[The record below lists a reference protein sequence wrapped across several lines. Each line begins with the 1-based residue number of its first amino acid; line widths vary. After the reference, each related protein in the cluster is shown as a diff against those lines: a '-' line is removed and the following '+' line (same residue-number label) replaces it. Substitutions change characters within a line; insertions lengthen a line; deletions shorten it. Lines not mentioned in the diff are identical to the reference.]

1 MFTPKSDAVWRL
13 VVVVSLFW
21 FSCGSSALAQSKL
34 TLPTVSWLA
43 TSVPESARIDLSKI
57 VEINSTAQM
66 KLVTQ
71 GSCAVK
77 DNYLITTKVGACKI
91 ELRLSS
97 TPKFAAITSRS
108 ILQIKKKTELNVL
121 VTASLANSFEKIGKV
136 FMAKFLN
143 VSIRF
148 NFAGSATLVTQIQ
161 QGAPVDIVA
170 MADTINMNKVLS
182 SGDIDR
188 KSVSILARNK
198 LAILV
203 QRGNPQNIK
212 TLSDLTRSGL
222 KVVLCDLAQPCGKY
236 ASTVLSKANVLFAVA
251 SREASASG
259 VVSRIGLGEADA
271 GIAYLTDGLVA
282 GDKVDAVKIADNFN
296 LVAEYPIGVATK
308 PKTKDNS
315 AIVAFITMTKSLI
328 GRKIL
333 AENGFILP

>member
-1 MFTPKSDAVWRL
+1 MFASKFVAAWRMAIVAVF
-13 VVVVSLFW
+13 VW
-21 FSCGSSALAQSKL
+21 FLWGTSVLAQSQPTK
-34 TLPTVSWLA
+34 PTVSWLA
-43 TSVPESARIDLSKI
+43 SSAPDSSRIELSKI
-57 VEINSTAQM
+57 FETNSTAKM
-66 KLVTQ
+66 RLITQ
-71 GSCAVK
+71 GSCEVK
-77 DNYLITTKVGACKI
+77 GNFLTTTKVGNCKI
-91 ELRLSS
+91 ELQLNS
-97 TPKFAAITSRS
+97 TPKFTATKSVTI
-108 ILQIKKKTELNVL
+108 IQIKKKTELNVL

-236 ASTVLSKANVLFAVA
+236 ASIVLSKANVSFTVA

-296 LVAEYPIGVATK
+296 LIAEYPIGVATK

-315 AIVAFITMTKSLI
+315 AINAFIAMTKSSV

>member
-1 MFTPKSDAVWRL
+1 MFAPKSDAVRWL
-13 VVVVSLFW
+13 VAVASLFW
-21 FSCGSSALAQSKL
+21 FSSGSSVLAQSKL

-43 TSVPESARIDLSKI
+43 TSVPESARIELSKI
-57 VEINSTAQM
+57 VETNSTAKM

-77 DNYLITTKVGACKI
+77 DNYLITTKVGACKV

-108 ILQIKKKTELNVL
+108 TLQIKKKTELNVL

-182 SGDIDR
+182 SGDIDQ
-188 KSVSILARNK
+188 KSVSIVALNK

-236 ASTVLSKANVLFAVA
+236 ASTVLSKANVSFTVA

-259 VVSRIGLGEADA
+259 VVWRIGLGEADA

-282 GDKVDAVKIADNFN
+282 GDKVDAVKIANNFN
-296 LVAEYPIGVATK
+296 LIAEYPICVATK

-315 AIVAFITMTKSLI
+315 AIVAFIAMTKSSV

>member
-1 MFTPKSDAVWRL
+1 MFASKFVAAWRMAIVAVF
-13 VVVVSLFW
+13 VW
-21 FSCGSSALAQSKL
+21 FLWGTSVLAQSQPTK
-34 TLPTVSWLA
+34 PTVSWLA
-43 TSVPESARIDLSKI
+43 SSAPDSSRIELSKI
-57 VEINSTAQM
+57 FETNSTAKM
-66 KLVTQ
+66 RLITQ
-71 GSCAVK
+71 GSCEVK
-77 DNYLITTKVGACKI
+77 GNFLTTTKVGNCKI
-91 ELRLSS
+91 ELQLNS
-97 TPKFAAITSRS
+97 TPKFTATKSVTI
-108 ILQIKKKTELNVL
+108 IQIKKKTELTVL
-121 VTASLANSFEKIGKV
+121 VTASLANAFEKIGKV

-182 SGDIDR
+182 SGDIDQ
-188 KSVSILARNK
+188 KSVSIVALNK

-203 QRGNPQNIK
+203 QRGNPQKIE
-212 TLSDLTRSGL
+212 TLSDLTRIGL

-315 AIVAFITMTKSLI
+315 AINAFIAMTKSSV

>member
-1 MFTPKSDAVWRL
+1 MFASKFVAAWRMAV
-13 VVVVSLFW
+13 VAVFFW
-21 FSCGSSALAQSKL
+21 FSWGTAVLAQSQPTK
-34 TLPTVSWLA
+34 PTVSWLA
-43 TSVPESARIDLSKI
+43 SSVPDSSRIELSKI
-57 VEINSTAQM
+57 FETNSTAQM
-66 KLVTQ
+66 RLVTQ

-77 DNYLITTKVGACKI
+77 GNFLTTTKVGNCKI
-91 ELRLSS
+91 ELQLNS
-97 TPKFAAITSRS
+97 TPKFTATTSVV
-108 ILQIKKKTELNVL
+108 IIQVKKKTELTVL
-121 VTASLANSFEKIGKV
+121 VTASLANSFEKIGEV
-136 FMAKFLN
+136 FMSKYLN
-143 VSIRF
+143 VSVRF

-182 SGDIDR
+182 SGDIDQ
-188 KSVSILARNK
+188 KSVSIVALNK

-315 AIVAFITMTKSLI
+315 AINAFIAMTKSSV

>member
-1 MFTPKSDAVWRL
+1 MFASRFVAAWQMAIVAVF
-13 VVVVSLFW
+13 VW
-21 FSCGSSALAQSKL
+21 FLWGTSVLAQSQPTK
-34 TLPTVSWLA
+34 PTVSWLA
-43 TSVPESARIDLSKI
+43 SSVPDSARIELSKI
-57 VEINSTAQM
+57 VETNSTAQM
-66 KLVTQ
+66 RLITQ
-71 GSCAVK
+71 GSCAIK
-77 DNYLITTKVGACKI
+77 DSFLITTKVGTCKI
-91 ELRLSS
+91 NLRLNS
-97 TPKFAAITSRS
+97 TPKFTATTSVT
-108 ILQIKKKTELNVL
+108 IIQIKKKIELNVL
-121 VTASLANSFEKIGKV
+121 VTASLANSFEKIGEV
-136 FMAKFLN
+136 FMSKYLN
-143 VSIRF
+143 VSVRF

-182 SGDIDR
+182 SGDVDK

-212 TLSDLTRSGL
+212 TLGDLTRSGL

-236 ASTVLSKANVLFAVA
+236 ASIVLSKANVSFAVA

-296 LVAEYPIGVATK
+296 LIAEYPIGVATK
-308 PKTKDNS
+308 PRTKDKS
-315 AIVAFITMTKSLI
+315 VIGAFIAVTKSSV

>member
-1 MFTPKSDAVWRL
+1 MSATKSDAVWRL
-13 VVVVSLFW
+13 LIVAFLSW
-21 FSCGSSALAQSKL
+21 FSSGSSALAQSKL

-43 TSVPESARIDLSKI
+43 TSVPESSRIELSRI
-57 VEINSTAQM
+57 FETNSRAQM
-66 KLVTQ
+66 KLITQ
-71 GSCAVK
+71 GSCAVTG
-77 DNYLITTKVGACKI
+77 NYLTTTKVGTCKL

-97 TPKFAAITSRS
+97 TPKFAAIISRS
-108 ILQIKKKTELNVL
+108 TLQVKKKSELNVL
-121 VTASLANSFEKIGKV
+121 VATSLANSFEKIGKV
-136 FMAKFLN
+136 FTARFLN

-182 SGDIDR
+182 SGDIDQ

-203 QRGNPQNIK
+203 QRGNPQKIE

-222 KVVLCDLAQPCGKY
+222 KVVLCDLAQPCGRY
-236 ASTVLSKANVLFAVA
+236 AADVLSKANVSLIVA

-259 VVSRIGLGEADA
+259 VVSRIALGEADA

-282 GDKVDAVKIADNFN
+282 GDKVDAVKIAEIFN
-296 LVAEYPIGVATK
+296 LLAEYPIGVATE
-308 PKTKDNS
+308 PTTNDNS
-315 AIVAFITMTKSLI
+315 AIVAFISMTKSLV
-328 GRKIL
+328 GRKVL

>member
-1 MFTPKSDAVWRL
+1 MFASKFVVAWRMAIVAVF
-13 VVVVSLFW
+13 VW
-21 FSCGSSALAQSKL
+21 FLWGASVLAQSQPTK
-34 TLPTVSWLA
+34 PTVSWLA
-43 TSVPESARIDLSKI
+43 SSVPDSARIELSKI
-57 VEINSTAQM
+57 VETDSTAQM
-66 KLVTQ
+66 RLITQ
-71 GSCAVK
+71 GSCAIK
-77 DNYLITTKVGACKI
+77 GNFLTTTKVGNCKI
-91 ELRLSS
+91 ELQLNS
-97 TPKFAAITSRS
+97 TPKFIATTSVAI
-108 ILQIKKKTELNVL
+108 IQIKKKIELNVL
-121 VTASLANSFEKIGKV
+121 VTSSLANSFKKIGEV
-136 FMAKFLN
+136 FMSRYLN
-143 VSIRF
+143 VSVRF

-182 SGDIDR
+182 SGDVDK

-212 TLSDLTRSGL
+212 TLGDLTRSGL

-236 ASTVLSKANVLFAVA
+236 ASIVLSKAKVSFAVA

-296 LVAEYPIGVATK
+296 LIAEYPIGVATK
-308 PKTKDNS
+308 PKTKDKS
-315 AIVAFITMTKSLI
+315 AIGAFIAMTKSSV

>member
-1 MFTPKSDAVWRL
+1 MFASKFVVAWRMAIVAVF
-13 VVVVSLFW
+13 VW
-21 FSCGSSALAQSKL
+21 FLWGASVLAQSQPTK
-34 TLPTVSWLA
+34 PTVSWLA
-43 TSVPESARIDLSKI
+43 SSVPDSVRIELSKI
-57 VEINSTAQM
+57 VETDSTAQM
-66 KLVTQ
+66 RLITQ

-77 DNYLITTKVGACKI
+77 DSFLITTKVGNCKI
-91 ELRLSS
+91 ELQLNS
-97 TPKFAAITSRS
+97 TPKFTATTSVT
-108 ILQIKKKTELNVL
+108 IIQVKKKTELTVL
-121 VTASLANSFEKIGKV
+121 VTASLANSFEKIGQV
-136 FMAKFLN
+136 FMSRYLN
-143 VSIRF
+143 VSVRF

-182 SGDIDR
+182 SGDVDK
-188 KSVSILARNK
+188 KSISILARNK

-212 TLSDLTRSGL
+212 TLNDLTRSGL

-236 ASTVLSKANVLFAVA
+236 ASIVLSKANVSFAVA

-282 GDKVDAVKIADNFN
+282 GDKVDAVKIADDFN
-296 LVAEYPIGVATK
+296 LIAEYPIGVATK

-315 AIVAFITMTKSLI
+315 AINAFIAMTKSSV

>member
-1 MFTPKSDAVWRL
+1 VKGNF
-13 VVVVSLFW
+13 
-21 FSCGSSALAQSKL
+21 L
-34 TLPTVSWLA
+34 T
-43 TSVPESARIDLSKI
+43 
-57 VEINSTAQM
+57 
-66 KLVTQ
+66 
-71 GSCAVK
+71 
-77 DNYLITTKVGACKI
+77 TTKVGNCKI
-91 ELRLSS
+91 ELKLNS
-97 TPKFAAITSRS
+97 TPKFTATTSVV
-108 ILQIKKKTELNVL
+108 IIQVKKKTELTVL

-315 AIVAFITMTKSLI
+315 AIVAFIAMTKSLV

>member
-1 MFTPKSDAVWRL
+1 MFASKFVAAWRMAV
-13 VVVVSLFW
+13 VAVFFW
-21 FSCGSSALAQSKL
+21 FSWGTAVLAQSQPTK
-34 TLPTVSWLA
+34 PTVSWIA
-43 TSVPESARIDLSKI
+43 SSVPDSSRIELSKI
-57 VEINSTAQM
+57 FETNSTAQM
-66 KLVTQ
+66 RLVTQ

-77 DNYLITTKVGACKI
+77 GNFLTTTKVGNCKI
-91 ELRLSS
+91 ELQLNS
-97 TPKFAAITSRS
+97 TPKFTATTSVV
-108 ILQIKKKTELNVL
+108 IIQVKKKTELTVL
-121 VTASLANSFEKIGKV
+121 VTASLTNSFEKIGEV
-136 FMAKFLN
+136 FMSRYLN
-143 VSIRF
+143 VSVRF

-182 SGDIDR
+182 SGDVDK
-188 KSVSILARNK
+188 KSISILARNK

-203 QRGNPQNIK
+203 QRGNPQNLK
-212 TLSDLTRSGL
+212 TLGDLTRSGL
-222 KVVLCDLAQPCGKY
+222 KVVLCDLAQPCGRY
-236 ASTVLSKANVLFAVA
+236 ASIVLSKANVSFAVA

-271 GIAYLTDGLVA
+271 GIAYLTDGLVT

-308 PKTKDNS
+308 PNTKDKS
-315 AIVAFITMTKSLI
+315 AIGAFIAMTKSSV

>member
-1 MFTPKSDAVWRL
+1 MFASKFVAAWRMAIVAVF
-13 VVVVSLFW
+13 VW
-21 FSCGSSALAQSKL
+21 FLWGTSVLAQSQPTK
-34 TLPTVSWLA
+34 PTVSWLA
-43 TSVPESARIDLSKI
+43 SSAPDSSRIELSKI
-57 VEINSTAQM
+57 FETNSTAKM
-66 KLVTQ
+66 RLITQ
-71 GSCAVK
+71 GSCEVK
-77 DNYLITTKVGACKI
+77 GNFLTTTKVGNCKI
-91 ELRLSS
+91 ELQLNS
-97 TPKFAAITSRS
+97 TPKFTATKSVTI
-108 ILQIKKKTELNVL
+108 IQIKKKTELNVL

-182 SGDIDR
+182 SGDIDQ
-188 KSVSILARNK
+188 KSVSIVALNK

-236 ASTVLSKANVLFAVA
+236 ASIVLSKANVSFTVA

-271 GIAYLTDGLVA
+271 GIAYLTDGLVT

-296 LVAEYPIGVATK
+296 LIAEYPIGVATK
-308 PKTKDNS
+308 PNTKDKS
-315 AIVAFITMTKSLI
+315 AIGAFIAMTKSSV

>member
-1 MFTPKSDAVWRL
+1 VKGNF
-13 VVVVSLFW
+13 
-21 FSCGSSALAQSKL
+21 L
-34 TLPTVSWLA
+34 T
-43 TSVPESARIDLSKI
+43 
-57 VEINSTAQM
+57 
-66 KLVTQ
+66 
-71 GSCAVK
+71 
-77 DNYLITTKVGACKI
+77 TTKVGNCKI
-91 ELRLSS
+91 ELQLNS
-97 TPKFAAITSRS
+97 TPKFTATKSVTI
-108 ILQIKKKTELNVL
+108 IQIKKKTELNVL

-182 SGDIDR
+182 SGDIDQ
-188 KSVSILARNK
+188 KSVSIVALNK

-203 QRGNPQNIK
+203 QRGNPQKIE
-212 TLSDLTRSGL
+212 TLSDLARSGL

-236 ASTVLSKANVLFAVA
+236 ASIVLSKANVSFTVA

-315 AIVAFITMTKSLI
+315 AINAFIAMTKSSV